1 MKRILFIFIA
11 AFTVLSNPH
20 FLYAEAETDPGLRL
34 PIEVAKEYVAKKY
47 NCDIN
52 DLTVSD
58 ALIGRGGADI
68 DVNHGYETEKVV
80 LVRKDFG
87 DDWEVESSEPAHQ
100 Y

>member
-1 MKRILFIFIA
+1 MKKILFMFI
-11 AFTVLSNPH
+11 TVFVILGSLH
-20 FLYAEAETDPGLRL
+20 FLYAEDKSDPGLRP

-52 DLTVSD
+52 DLTVGD
-58 ALIGRGGADI
+58 VLIGRGGADI

-87 DDWEVESSEPAHQ
+87 NDWEVESSEPAHQ